1 MAVEKMS
8 LAKALN
14 ESLRKALDTDPKV
27 LIMGEDVGKL
37 GGVFRITDGLQK
49 DFGEGRVIDTPLA
62 ESGIVGTAIGL
73 ALRGYRPIVEIQF
86 DGFVFPAYDQIVTQ
100 LAKMHARALGKVKM
114 PVVIRIPYGGG
125 IGAVEHH
132 SESPEA
138 LFAHV
143 AGLKVVSPSN
153 ASDAYWMMQQAVQSD
168 DPIIFFEPK
177 RRYWDKG
184 ELDTESIPGPLHKA
198 AVAREGSDLT
208 LVAYGPMVKVC
219 LEAAAAAQEEGKSV
233 EVLDLRSMS
242 PIDFDA
248 VQASVEKTGLLV
260 VVHEAPVFYGSGA
273 EIAARI
279 TERCFYHLEAPVLR
293 VGGYHA
299 PTRRPGWR
307 TSTCRVSTGCSMP
320 STARWRTEERVV
332 TTMTETSARFRE
344 FKMPDVG
351 EGLTEAEILKWFV
364 QPGDTVT
371 DGQVVCEVETAKAAV
386 ELPIPFDGVV
396 HELRFPEGTTV
407 DVGEVIIAVDVAP
420 GSGDAPAE
428 PEPVQEAVAEPAAEE
443 APKGRQPVLVGYGVA
458 ESSTKRRAR
467 KGAEIP
473 GPAAAAAQAE
483 INGHRAKVA
492 ESRPLA
498 KPPVRKLAKDLG
510 IDLATVTPT
519 GEGGVITREDVHAAA
534 APAPAEAPVR
544 AEEAVA
550 APAPVE
556 AVAPVGRETRI
567 PVKGVRKAIAQA
579 MVGSAFTAPHVT
591 EFVTVDVTRTMKLVA
606 ELKEDKDMA
615 GVRVNPLLVIAKAL
629 LVAIKRNPAVN
640 AAWDEANQEIVQK
653 HYVNLGIAAAT
664 PRGLIVPNIKDAH
677 DKTLPELGAALADLV
692 STAREGKTSP
702 AAMAGGTVTITNVG
716 VFGVD
721 TGTPILNPGESAIL
735 AVGAIKLQPWVHKG
749 KVKPRQVTTLALSF
763 DHRLVDGELGSKVL
777 ADVAAILEQPKR
789 LITWG

>member
-1 MAVEKMS
+1 M
-8 LAKALN
+8 
-14 ESLRKALDTDPKV
+14 
-27 LIMGEDVGKL
+27 
-37 GGVFRITDGLQK
+37 
-49 DFGEGRVIDTPLA
+49 
-62 ESGIVGTAIGL
+62 
-73 ALRGYRPIVEIQF
+73 
-86 DGFVFPAYDQIVTQ
+86 
-100 LAKMHARALGKVKM
+100 
-114 PVVIRIPYGGG
+114 
-125 IGAVEHH
+125 
-132 SESPEA
+132 
-138 LFAHV
+138 
-143 AGLKVVSPSN
+143 
-153 ASDAYWMMQQAVQSD
+153 
-168 DPIIFFEPK
+168 
-177 RRYWDKG
+177 
-184 ELDTESIPGPLHKA
+184 
-198 AVAREGSDLT
+198 
-208 LVAYGPMVKVC
+208 
-219 LEAAAAAQEEGKSV
+219 
-233 EVLDLRSMS
+233 
-242 PIDFDA
+242 
-248 VQASVEKTGLLV
+248 
-260 VVHEAPVFYGSGA
+260 
-273 EIAARI
+273 
-279 TERCFYHLEAPVLR
+279 
-293 VGGYHA
+293 
-299 PTRRPGWR
+299 
-307 TSTCRVSTGCSMP
+307 
-320 STARWRTEERVV
+320 

-386 ELPIPFDGVV
+386 ELPIPYDGVV

-420 GSGDAPAE
+420 GSGDAPAAPAAVREPVRE
-428 PEPVQEAVAEPAAEE
+428 PEPE

-458 ESSTKRRAR
+458 VTSTKRRAR

-473 GPAAAAAQAE
+473 GPAAAAIQAE
-483 INGHRAKVA
+483 INGQGAVVP

-510 IDLATVTPT
+510 IDLATITPT
-519 GEGGVITREDVHAAA
+519 GEGGIITREDVHAAA
-534 APAPAEAPVR
+534 APAAADVPAPPSAPAPAAVQ
-544 AEEAVA
+544 APAVPVA
-550 APAPVE
+550 APGA
-556 AVAPVGRETRI
+556 RETRI

-615 GVRVNPLLVIAKAL
+615 GVRVNPLLIIAKAL
-629 LVAIKRNPAVN
+629 LVAIKRNPEIN
-640 AAWDEANQEIVQK
+640 AAWDEAGQEIVQK

-677 DKTLPELGAALADLV
+677 DKTLPQLGEALGELV

-735 AVGAIKLQPWVHKG
+735 AVGTIKLQPWVHKG

-789 LITWG
+789 LITWA